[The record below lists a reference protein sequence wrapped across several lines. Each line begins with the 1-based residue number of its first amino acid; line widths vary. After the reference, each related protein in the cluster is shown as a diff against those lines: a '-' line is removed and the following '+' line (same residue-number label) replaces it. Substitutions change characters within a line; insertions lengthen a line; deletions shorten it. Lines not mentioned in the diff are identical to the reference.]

1 MLSRTLGKRYEIIE
15 LIGRGGMAY
24 VYKARDL
31 KLNRYVAV
39 KVLREEYTEN
49 EQFIKKFDRES
60 QAVACLSH
68 PNIVSVYDVGVQDN
82 IYFII
87 MEYVDG
93 ITLKQYLT
101 RKGRLDYS
109 EATKFVLDIS
119 NALRCA
125 HENKIIHRDI
135 KPHNILLTRD
145 LVPKVAD
152 FGIARAI
159 TSSTVTMTNQTMGSV
174 HYISPEQARGG
185 FVDERSDLYSLGIL
199 YYELLTGKVPFDEEN
214 TVTIAIKHIQEEI
227 IPPKE
232 IEPRIPDA
240 VNNIVIKL
248 TQKKPADR
256 YQNTDELMEDLEIIL
271 EKNNTSSIDG
281 HGVGMGRNETQIVKE
296 GLFHV
301 ENNKNN
307 KNNKS
312 MASDDKDDDDGYY
325 YETPEETA
333 KRRKKRNIILASVFL
348 GIAVIAIGMF
358 VYSFVSGKTVQVPDI
373 KGKTVPEATAA
384 MQQLGLTLEVEKE
397 VFNSEVEAGLIITQ
411 NPEKATELE
420 KGKTVK
426 VTVSRGTKTG
436 MIPKVVDMSEAEAV
450 KAIEAANF
458 VVGDINR
465 EYNNYYDSDIVYDM
479 DPVGGTSVN
488 EGTSVTLYVSKG
500 ADLVDVPNVIG
511 QTEAAARDIITNA
524 GLSTGTVS
532 YETSTEHA
540 QGLVIRQSPS
550 EGASAER
557 NADVT
562 IIVSSGKVSTQKLTV
577 KLSDYDKTVPPKS
590 VKVKVVLYA
599 ADKTEK
605 VVYEGKNMSDDTFS
619 VNVEGY
625 GRQIYEVFIDEVSV
639 GSSYIDF

>member
-1 MLSRTLGKRYEIIE
+1 MLSRTLVKRYEIIE

-68 PNIVSVYDVGVQDN
+68 PNIVGIFDVGVQDN

-93 ITLKQYLT
+93 ITLKQYLM
-101 RKGRLDYS
+101 RKGRLEYA

-159 TSSTVTMTNQTMGSV
+159 TSSTLTMTNQTMGSV

-199 YYELLTGKVPFDEEN
+199 YYELLTGKLPFDEEN

-227 IPPKE
+227 VPPKVL
-232 IEPRIPDA
+232 EPSIPDA
-240 VNNIVIKL
+240 VNNIVVKL

-256 YQNTDELMEDLEIIL
+256 YQNTDELMEDLQIIL
-271 EKNNTSSIDG
+271 DSSDSTSKDG
-281 HGVGMGRNETQIVKE
+281 HVIVGGRNDTQIVRE

-301 ENNKNN
+301 ENTGSQPKIPPNKEDE
-307 KNNKS
+307 
-312 MASDDKDDDDGYY
+312 DDEYY
-325 YETPEETA
+325 YETPEEVA
-333 KRRKKRNIILASVFL
+333 ARKKKRKIILISVL
-348 GIAVIAIGMF
+348 AILAVMAIGIS
-358 VYSFVSGKTVQVPDI
+358 VYGYFAGKTVQVPDI
-373 KGKTVPEATAA
+373 KGKTVAEATATL
-384 MQQLGLTLEVEKE
+384 QQLGLTLEVEKQ
-397 VFNSEVEAGLIITQ
+397 VYNSEVAADLIITQ
-411 NPEKATELE
+411 NPEDKIELQR
-420 KGKTVK
+420 GKTVK

-436 MIPKVVDMSEAEAV
+436 PIPDVVGKSEAEAV

-458 VVGDINR
+458 VVGEFKRDFNSD
-465 EYNNYYDSDIVYDM
+465 YDADIVYDM
-479 DPVGGTSVN
+479 NPAGSTVVN
-488 EGTSVTLYVSKG
+488 EGTKVTIYVSKG
-500 ADLVDVPNVIG
+500 EDLVSVPSVVG
-511 QTEAAARDIITNA
+511 QTETDARTTISNA
-524 GLSTGTVS
+524 GLTTGTVS
-532 YETSTEHA
+532 YEPSTDSA
-540 QGLVIRQSPS
+540 KDTVIRQSPE
-550 EGASAER
+550 EGASLAR
-557 NADVT
+557 GGAVT
-562 IIVSSGKVSTQKLTV
+562 IIVSSGKISTQKLTIKV
-577 KLSDYDKTVPPKS
+577 SDYDKSTPPKS

-605 VVYEGKNMSDDTFS
+605 VVYEGVNMSNDTFS
-619 VNVEGY
+619 VNVEGT
-625 GRQIYEVFIDEVSV
+625 GRQLYEVFIDGVSA

>member
-1 MLSRTLGKRYEIIE
+1 MLSRTLVKRYEIIE

-93 ITLKQYLT
+93 ITLKQYLM
-101 RKGRLDYS
+101 RKGRLEYA
-109 EATKFVLDIS
+109 EATKFVMDIS

-199 YYELLTGKVPFDEEN
+199 YYELLTGKLPFDEEN

-227 IPPKE
+227 VPPKVL
-232 IEPRIPDA
+232 EPRIPDA

-271 EKNNTSSIDG
+271 ENSNPSHNDG
-281 HGVGMGRNETQIVKE
+281 HGHGNGRNDTQIVRE

-301 ENNKNN
+301 ENTGSHKTIP
-307 KNNKS
+307 
-312 MASDDKDDDDGYY
+312 ADQDEEDDEYY
-325 YETPEETA
+325 YETPQEVA
-333 KRRKKRNIILASVFL
+333 ARKKKRNIILISVF
-348 GIAVIAIGMF
+348 AAIAIIVMGIT
-358 VYSFVSGKTVQVPDI
+358 VYGYFTGKTVQVPDI
-373 KGKTVPEATAA
+373 KGKTVVEATAT
-384 MQQLGLTLEVEKE
+384 LEKLKLTLEVEKE
-397 VFNSEVEAGLIITQ
+397 VYNSEVAAGLIITQ
-411 NPEKATELE
+411 NPESGKELE
-420 KGKTVK
+420 NGKTVK
-426 VTVSRGTKTG
+426 VTVSRGTKTAS
-436 MIPKVVDMSEAEAV
+436 IPDVVGMSESEAV
-450 KAIEAANF
+450 TAIEAANF
-458 VVGDINR
+458 VVGEIIR
-465 EYNNYYDSDIVYDM
+465 EYNNDYNADIVFEM
-479 DPVGGTSVN
+479 NPEAKTTVN
-488 EGTSVTLYVSKG
+488 EGTKITIYVSKG
-500 ADLVDVPNVIG
+500 EDLVTVPNIVG
-511 QTEAAARDIITNA
+511 QTETDARSSISNA
-524 GLSTGTVS
+524 GLTTGTVS
-532 YETSTEHA
+532 YESSTDYA
-540 QGLVIRQSPS
+540 QGMVIRQSPA
-550 EGASAER
+550 EGASVER
-557 NADVT
+557 STAVT

-577 KLSDYDKTVPPKS
+577 KVSDYEKSTPPKS

-599 ADKTEK
+599 ADKSEK
-605 VVYEGKNMSDDTFS
+605 VVYEGVNMSNDTFS
-619 VNVEGY
+619 VNVEGV
-625 GRQIYEVFIDEVSV
+625 GRQVYEVFIDGTSA